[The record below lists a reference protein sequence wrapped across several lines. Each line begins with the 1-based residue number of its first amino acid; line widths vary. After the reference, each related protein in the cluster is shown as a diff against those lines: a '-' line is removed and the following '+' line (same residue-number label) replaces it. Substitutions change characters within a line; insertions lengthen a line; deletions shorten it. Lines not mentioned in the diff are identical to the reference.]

1 MPPHAMAPMFAY
13 VPAYGKLPGL
23 EGEGMPTLST
33 QRLVLRPISPSDVD
47 ALHRFWTDPAVRKY
61 LWDNEI
67 ISRDRVEEIVRDSEA
82 CFRELGSGLFAIELA
97 SDPGELVG
105 FCGLRH
111 MDGGEDVELLYGIL
125 PRYWGEG
132 LVTEAAREVLL
143 HGLEACGL
151 TRIMGV
157 TDTPN
162 QRSVRVLQRLGMVFE
177 DRREY
182 KGLDTVFYSISH
194 KELTDAG

>member
-1 MPPHAMAPMFAY
+1 
-13 VPAYGKLPGL
+13 
-23 EGEGMPTLST
+23 MPTLST
-33 QRLVLRPISPSDVD
+33 QRLVLRPISPDDVD
-47 ALHRFWTDPAVRKY
+47 ALHAFWTDPSVRKY

-67 ISRDRVEEIVRDSEA
+67 IARETVVEIIRDSEA

-97 SDPGELVG
+97 TQPGQLVG

-111 MDGGEDVELLYGIL
+111 MNGSRDVELLYGIL

-132 LVTEAAREVLL
+132 MVTEAAREVLR
-143 HGLEACGL
+143 HGFESCGL
-151 TRIMGV
+151 ARIMGV

-162 QRSVRVLQRLGMVFE
+162 QRSVRVMQRLGMVFQ

-182 KGLDTVFYSISH
+182 KGLDTVFYAISP
-194 KELTDAG
+194 KELADAGEHRSA